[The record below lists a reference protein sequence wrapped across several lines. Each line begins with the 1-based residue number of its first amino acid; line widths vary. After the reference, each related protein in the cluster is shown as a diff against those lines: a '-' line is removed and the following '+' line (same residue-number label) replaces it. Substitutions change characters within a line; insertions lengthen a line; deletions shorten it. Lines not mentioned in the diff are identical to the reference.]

1 MSVSGMSAT
10 DRTKNRIKGRAGV
23 IIGTL
28 FLQAGR
34 WPDALKEL
42 TEAVNNARA
51 SSDYI
56 WHAKALETIL
66 LCLLMF
72 GWAGMDFQVCEWLT
86 APWNT
91 LGSRVIA
98 RLLTCLLDTISPV
111 PCCGQILQTF
121 PRLYHS

>member
-86 APWNT
+86 TPSIT
-91 LGSRVIA
+91 LGMCA
-98 RLLTCLLDTISPV
+98 RSLTLLLDSISPI
-111 PCCGQILQTF
+111 PCCGQIFQTF
-121 PRLYHS
+121 PRLSNP

>member
-86 APWNT
+86 TPSIT
-91 LGSRVIA
+91 LGMCA
-98 RLLTCLLDTISPV
+98 RSLTFLLDSISPI
-111 PCCGQILQTF
+111 PCCGQIFQTF
-121 PRLYHS
+121 PRLSNP